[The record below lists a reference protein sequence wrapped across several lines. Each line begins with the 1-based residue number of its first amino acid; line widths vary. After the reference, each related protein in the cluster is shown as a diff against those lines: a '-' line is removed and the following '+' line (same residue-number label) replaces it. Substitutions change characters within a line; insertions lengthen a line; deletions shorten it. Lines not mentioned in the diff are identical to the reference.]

1 MSAPIEYSFQRYLE
15 AKRSVDDRALNR
27 LVWERLVVELQEREG
42 VKVSRVLEIGAGIG
56 TMFER
61 LIDWGALRSVHYTAV
76 DLNPQN
82 IQTARQRLS
91 AWGYRHGWQ
100 VSEEDWGLGFLRNTQ
115 QLELILQADDF
126 YDFLKIELSGE
137 SRWDLLIAH
146 AFLDLID
153 VPSTLPGLFSLLEG
167 GGIYYFTVN
176 FDGLTVFEPI
186 LDEALDKQ
194 VISLYHRSMNER
206 IVAGC
211 PSGSSLTGRKL
222 FADLERYGSELLSAG
237 ASDWVVHP
245 VGGRYP
251 EDEAYFLHYII
262 HTVHQELSGHPE
274 IDRNDF
280 LTWIQKRHDQVE
292 RGELTY
298 IAHQIDFLGWV
309 S

>member
-42 VKVSRVLEIGAGIG
+42 VKVPRVLEIGAGIG

-262 HTVHQELSGHPE
+262 YTVHQELSGHPE